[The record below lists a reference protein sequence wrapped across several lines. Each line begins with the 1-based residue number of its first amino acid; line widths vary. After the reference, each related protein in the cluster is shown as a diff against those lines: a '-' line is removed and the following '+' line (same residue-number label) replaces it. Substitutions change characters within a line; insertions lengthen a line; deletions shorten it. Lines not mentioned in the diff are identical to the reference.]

1 MYLLC
6 LRCLFWY
13 ILDDPF
19 GSYSHFMFMQEKLEL
34 EAALQVR
41 AGAFHAADSATVQ
54 ELQQKLLSL
63 QEELTEM
70 HR

>member
-1 MYLLC
+1 MDLFKV
-6 LRCLFWY
+6 LFWY
-13 ILDDPF
+13 ILNDPF
-19 GSYSHFMFMQEKLEL
+19 GSYSHFLLMQEKLQL

-54 ELQQKLLSL
+54 ELQQKLLAL